1 MRSEGFVESLTPHVR
16 GQRLLLARAEQGRE
30 QLRTGLSAI
39 AHVEQVSVYTQV
51 NVLDPA
57 SAPMD
62 ALRRGEVSF
71 VPLSSSN
78 IARSLLAAMDATILG
93 RIERGET
100 QLIAISP
107 ETAAVAEAQGV
118 RVAGTAAVHT
128 GDGLIEEMVRVARAK
143 P

>member
-1 MRSEGFVESLTPHVR
+1 M
-16 GQRLLLARAEQGRE
+16 
-30 QLRTGLSAI
+30 RTGLAEI
-39 AHVEQVSVYTQV
+39 ARVEQVTVYTQV

-71 VPLSSSN
+71 VPLSSAN

-107 ETAAVAEAQGV
+107 ETAAVAESEGV
-118 RVAGTAAVHT
+118 RVAGTATTHT
-128 GDGLIEEMVRVARAK
+128 SEGLIEEMVRVARAK
-143 P
+143 A